1 MQQSLVLQLQQRVQ
15 QGGNKMIK
23 EDLIVLCEEII
34 DQLEGNKDLG
44 IVLNNAYD
52 IRASLINE

>member
-1 MQQSLVLQLQQRVQ
+1 MTT
-15 QGGNKMIK
+15 

-44 IVLNNAYD
+44 VVLNNAHE
-52 IRASLINE
+52 IRASLVTYQEEE

>member
-1 MQQSLVLQLQQRVQ
+1 MTT
-15 QGGNKMIK
+15 

-52 IRASLINE
+52 IRASLINDKEQV

>member
-1 MQQSLVLQLQQRVQ
+1 M
-15 QGGNKMIK
+15 KT

-44 IVLNNAYD
+44 IVLNNAYE
-52 IRASLINE
+52 IRASLITYQEEE

>member
-1 MQQSLVLQLQQRVQ
+1 MTT
-15 QGGNKMIK
+15 

-34 DQLEGNKDLG
+34 DQLEGSKDLA

-52 IRASLINE
+52 IRANLINNKEQI

>member
-1 MQQSLVLQLQQRVQ
+1 MT
-15 QGGNKMIK
+15 K

-34 DQLEGNKDLG
+34 DQLEGSKDLD
-44 IVLNNAYD
+44 IVLNNVYD

>member
-1 MQQSLVLQLQQRVQ
+1 MRWTI
-15 QGGNKMIK
+15 MTT

-52 IRASLINE
+52 IRASLINDKEQV